1 MLHLV
6 RNNSP
11 YTAILLFIFTLCT
24 QLQSL
29 MHPVLPQ
36 ATDTQLVYGWLLQAV
51 SFLLGRSA
59 FAWSFLG
66 VVLVY
71 LQALLLNAIAAR
83 HRLFAQNAY
92 LTAFAYLSLS
102 ALHPAMAQFSPMLLV
117 NLCILFAINEL
128 LLLKQAQNAGKY
140 IFNLGFALMIA
151 GLIQFSAL
159 ALVLFLIFSLI
170 VLRPFSFR
178 EWMIMLVGLAMP
190 LYITAVWLFCTD
202 KLHLLYLWPD
212 LGVSLPSQL
221 KPAQYYLG
229 VFSGLIIWLS
239 ISMYNMQTNLPKA
252 PIYIRR
258 CWIAITALLVVSLLA
273 AIFADKG
280 VSAVWMV
287 CLPALSLIL
296 AHAFINER
304 SRKMNAISFYFVL
317 AFILYC
323 QVFLPL

>member
-1 MLHLV
+1 VLHLV

-11 YTAILLFIFTLCT
+11 YTAILLFIFALCT

-36 ATDTQLVYGWLLQAV
+36 AADTQLMYSGLLHIL
-51 SFLLGRSA
+51 SFVLGKSA
-59 FAWSFLG
+59 FAYSFLG

-83 HRLFAQNAY
+83 QRLFVHNTY
-92 LTAFAYLSLS
+92 LVAFAYLGLS
-102 ALHPAMAQFSPMLLV
+102 ALHPALSQFSPMLLV
-117 NLCILFAINEL
+117 NMCILFAVNEL

-140 IFNLGFALMIA
+140 IFNMGFALMIA

-159 ALVLFLIFSLI
+159 ALVLFLLFSLI

-178 EWMIMLVGLAMP
+178 EWMIMLVGLSLP
-190 LYITAVWLFCTD
+190 LYIVSVWLFCTD

-258 CWIAITALLVVSLLA
+258 CWIAITALLIVSLIA
-273 AIFADKG
+273 ATFADKE
-280 VSAVWMV
+280 VSAVWVV
-287 CLPALSLIL
+287 CLPALSLIM

-304 SRKMNAISFYFVL
+304 SKKMNAISFYFTL
-317 AFILYC
+317 ALILYC
-323 QVFLPL
+323 QLFLPL